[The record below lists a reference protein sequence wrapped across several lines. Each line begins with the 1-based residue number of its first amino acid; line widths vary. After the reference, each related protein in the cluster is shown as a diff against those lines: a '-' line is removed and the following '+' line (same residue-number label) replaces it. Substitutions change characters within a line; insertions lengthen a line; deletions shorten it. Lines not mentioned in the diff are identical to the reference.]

1 VSQPAKKFRHLPLTI
16 TLVVIALAGFGLLK
30 LVMGWLAESPQAS
43 KPVAQEIRI
52 IRPPPPPPPK
62 EEPPPPP
69 PPEEEVDV
77 PEPTDEPE
85 PTPSDE
91 PPPGE
96 QLGLDA
102 DGTAG
107 GDGFGLVARKGGRDL
122 LSSGGSAFNWYAGL
136 VKNEVLDLLDD
147 DVAIRRGAYSVS
159 VRIWVRP
166 DGSIERALLAQS
178 TGNADRD
185 RAIET
190 ALSRMQRLSQ
200 APPGDMPQP
209 ITLRIVSR
217 A

>member
-1 VSQPAKKFRHLPLTI
+1 MSARGKKSRHLPLVI
-16 TLVVIALAGFGLLK
+16 TVLVIAIAGLGLLK
-30 LVMGWLAESPQAS
+30 LVMGWLDAAPQSS

-69 PPEEEVDV
+69 EEEVDV
-77 PEPTDEPE
+77 PEPT
-85 PTPSDE
+85 DE

-107 GDGFGLVARKGGRDL
+107 GDGFGLVGRKGGRDL

-147 DVAIRRGAYSVS
+147 DAAIRRGAYSVS

-200 APPGDMPQP
+200 APPDDMPQP

>member
-1 VSQPAKKFRHLPLTI
+1 VSARGKKSRHLPLVI
-16 TLVVIALAGFGLLK
+16 TVLVIAIAGLGLLK
-30 LVMGWLAESPQAS
+30 LVMGWLDAAPQSS

-69 PPEEEVDV
+69 EEEVDV
-77 PEPTDEPE
+77 PEPTNEPE

-107 GDGFGLVARKGGRDL
+107 GDGFGLVGRKGGRDL

-147 DVAIRRGAYSVS
+147 DAAIRRGAYSVS

-185 RAIET
+185 RAIEV

-200 APPGDMPQP
+200 APPDDMPQP

>member
-1 VSQPAKKFRHLPLTI
+1 MSARGKKSRHLPLVI
-16 TLVVIALAGFGLLK
+16 TVLVIAIAGLGLLK
-30 LVMGWLAESPQAS
+30 LVMGWLDAAPQSS

-69 PPEEEVDV
+69 EEEVDV
-77 PEPTDEPE
+77 PEPTNEPE

-107 GDGFGLVARKGGRDL
+107 GDGFGLVGRKGGRDL

-147 DVAIRRGAYSVS
+147 DAAIRRGAYSVS

-200 APPGDMPQP
+200 APPDDMPQP

>member
-1 VSQPAKKFRHLPLTI
+1 VSARGKKSRHLPLVI
-16 TLVVIALAGFGLLK
+16 TVLVIAIAGLGLLK
-30 LVMGWLAESPQAS
+30 LVMGWLDAAPQSS

-69 PPEEEVDV
+69 EEEVDV
-77 PEPTDEPE
+77 PEPTNEPE

-107 GDGFGLVARKGGRDL
+107 GDGFGLVGRKGGRDL

-147 DVAIRRGAYSVS
+147 DAAIRRGAYSVS

-200 APPGDMPQP
+200 APPDDMPQP

>member
-1 VSQPAKKFRHLPLTI
+1 MSARGKKSRHLPLVI
-16 TLVVIALAGFGLLK
+16 TVLVIAIAGLGLLK
-30 LVMGWLAESPQAS
+30 LVMGWLDAAPQSS

-69 PPEEEVDV
+69 EEEVDV
-77 PEPTDEPE
+77 PEPTNEPE

-107 GDGFGLVARKGGRDL
+107 GDGFGLVGRKGGRDL

-147 DVAIRRGAYSVS
+147 DAAIRRGAYSVS

-185 RAIET
+185 RAIEV

-200 APPGDMPQP
+200 APPDDMPQP